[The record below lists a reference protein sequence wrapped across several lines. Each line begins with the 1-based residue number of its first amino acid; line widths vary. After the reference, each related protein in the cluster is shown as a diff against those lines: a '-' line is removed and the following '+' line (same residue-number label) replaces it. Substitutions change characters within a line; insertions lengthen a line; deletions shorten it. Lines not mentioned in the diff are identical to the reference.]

1 MYRSVFIVL
10 LFIIGC
16 VDFLDTNIIEVKN
29 NGTEKSAFK
38 EKMVYEEHINNDY
51 DMFIPS
57 LVHVVSSDSQIPT
70 EKMACKK

>member
-1 MYRSVFIVL
+1 MYKSVFIVL

-16 VDFLDTNIIEVKN
+16 VDFLDTNIVEVEENAVEKN
-29 NGTEKSAFK
+29 TFK

-57 LVHVVSSDSQIPT
+57 LVHVVSSDSQVPA
-70 EKMACKK
+70 EKMACRK

>member
-1 MYRSVFIVL
+1 
-10 LFIIGC
+10 
-16 VDFLDTNIIEVKN
+16 
-29 NGTEKSAFK
+29 
-38 EKMVYEEHINNDY
+38 MVYEEHINNDY

>member
-1 MYRSVFIVL
+1 MYKSVFIVL

-16 VDFLDTNIIEVKN
+16 VDFLDTNIVEVENSAIEN
-29 NGTEKSAFK
+29 NTLK

-57 LVHVVSSDSQIPT
+57 LVYVVSSDSQTPA
-70 EKMACKK
+70 EKMACRK